1 MDIEAMAFTQ
11 FLAGQGRP
19 KVTIVPLIKVE
30 HFLFDLLRQPPVG
43 RLTPLPMQDA
53 SIAFL
58 LDPFHQ
64 PPHLSGAQ
72 PCQFGRLPLAD
83 LFFQGLMDE
92 VESFDLTRFH
102 HQ

>member
-1 MDIEAMAFTQ
+1 MDRDPMPLPQ
-11 FLAGQGRP
+11 FLAGQGRT
-19 KVTIVPLIKVE
+19 KVALMLLIEFE
-30 HFLFDLLRQPPVG
+30 HVLFDLLCQPPVG
-43 RLTPLPMQDA
+43 RLTPFPIQDA

-72 PCQFGRLPLAD
+72 PCQFARLPLAD
-83 LFFQGLMDE
+83 LFFQGLMDK